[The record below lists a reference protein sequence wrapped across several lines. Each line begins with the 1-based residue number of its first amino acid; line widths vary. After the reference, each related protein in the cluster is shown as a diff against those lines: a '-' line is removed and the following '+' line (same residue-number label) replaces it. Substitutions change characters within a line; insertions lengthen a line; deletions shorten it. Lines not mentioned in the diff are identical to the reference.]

1 MGPPVA
7 GCGRSLSF
15 GLGREQPTVPFTVRV
30 YPKGVNAYVAERGA
44 VARARPSNAI
54 RRFRA
59 SVPRVDP
66 LLRRCRSDRK
76 VSSLDRPLRRVFPPI
91 LLPTFLA
98 VVDGTIVTAAL
109 PAMAG
114 AFGDVERVSWVVVS
128 YLIASSVAAPVYGR
142 LGDALGRRRLLLT
155 ALALFVAA
163 SGLCAAA
170 PGILSLTLARVLQG
184 FGGGGLM
191 VLSQALL
198 AENVSR
204 RQLGRAQ
211 GVMAAVIVASSTF
224 GPVAGGALTQA
235 FGWSSVFLV
244 NLPLGLLAMVL
255 VLQLPARDGGGERG
269 RFDWPGL
276 ALFAG
281 LVVPLLL
288 ALEQMQRVDLAA
300 LPPALGGIGLSLLCL
315 VLLVRW
321 ERRAAQPLF
330 PLDLL
335 RRPEMWRANAM
346 AACSGAL
353 MVSEATILPL
363 HLRAV
368 DGASPGEIGMMMLP
382 LTMTVGLGSL
392 ITGRLVSRTGR
403 IAVFPAVGQ
412 TAAALGLLLVAFG
425 AGPASAA
432 LGAWGLPAMLAVVA
446 VFQGTAM
453 PVAQITMQSQAP
465 PAMLGAASA
474 SVQLSRSVGSA
485 VGVTLAVG
493 VLFMTLGQRG
503 GAADAF
509 SEAVRQ
515 GPDAL
520 AGLPGAAHAAAT
532 AQIAEGFSAAF
543 LTIAVFAA
551 VNAVLAWTLPLRRL

>member
-1 MGPPVA
+1 MT
-7 GCGRSLSF
+7 
-15 GLGREQPTVPFTVRV
+15 PT
-30 YPKGVNAYVAERGA
+30 
-44 VARARPSNAI
+44 
-54 RRFRA
+54 
-59 SVPRVDP
+59 
-66 LLRRCRSDRK
+66 
-76 VSSLDRPLRRVFPPI
+76 DRPLRRVFPPI

-128 YLIASSVAAPVYGR
+128 YLVASTVAAPVYGR

-163 SGLCAAA
+163 SVLCATAQ
-170 PGILSLTLARVLQG
+170 GIVSLTLARVLQG

-224 GPVAGGALTQA
+224 GPVAGGVLTQA
-235 FGWSSVFLV
+235 FGWQSVFLV
-244 NLPLGLLAMVL
+244 NLPLGLLGMLL
-255 VLQLPARDGGGERG
+255 VMRLPAQAGDGGRGE
-269 RFDWPGL
+269 FDWPGL
-276 ALFAG
+276 LLFAG

-288 ALEQMQRVDLAA
+288 ALEHLQRVEPATL
-300 LPPALGGIGLSLLCL
+300 LPALGGIGLSLLCL
-315 VLLVRW
+315 VLLGW
-321 ERRAAQPLF
+321 QERRAVQPLF

-363 HLRAV
+363 HLQAV
-368 DGASPGEIGMMMLP
+368 DGASAGQIGVMMLP

-403 IAVFPAVGQ
+403 VAIFPAVGQ

-425 AGPASAA
+425 AGPVGAVF
-432 LGAWGLPAMLAVVA
+432 GAWGLPAMLAVAA

-485 VGVTLAVG
+485 VGVTVAVG
-493 VLFMTLGQRG
+493 VLFATLGRRE
-503 GAADAF
+503 GAAEAF
-509 SEAVRQ
+509 ADAVRH
-515 GPDAL
+515 GPAIL
-520 AGLPGAAHAAAT
+520 SSLPESARAAAV
-532 AQIAEGFSAAF
+532 AGIAEGFSAAF
-543 LTIAVFAA
+543 LAIATFAI
-551 VNAVLAWTLPLRRL
+551 VNAVLAWTLPLKRL